1 MTYEKAVQ
9 EHGKYLVD
17 DYINGTVVP
26 KMINPKLAP
35 GNKLPHPYNL
45 VLAIG
50 EDVWSNRN
58 KSDKSVALQ
67 SIEEVAPEDVATFQI
82 GLENLAGRLGDI
94 NPMASSSGDSS
105 SRHHEALEPKEDTA
119 ADLKAKEMVASEQ
132 ATAIKNINKWHGE
145 WDRKVRQY
153 NSALSQSRT
162 CQKTA
167 GSDVEK
173 QLAAQILE
181 GVAIDAELLGLETD
195 YHASSPISAD
205 RWKSAV
211 DNTLKVF
218 ELIKATNQ
226 TKVALNVLFKLG

>member
-1 MTYEKAVQ
+1 M
-9 EHGKYLVD
+9 VD

-26 KMINPKLAP
+26 KMINRNLAP
-35 GNKLPHPYNL
+35 VNTLPHPYNL

-58 KSDKSVALQ
+58 KSDKSASLQ
-67 SIEEVAPEDVATFQI
+67 STDDVAPEDVATFQI

-94 NPMASSSGDSS
+94 TPMAFSSGDSS
-105 SRHHEALEPKEDTA
+105 SRHHEALEAKEDTA
-119 ADLKAKEMVASEQ
+119 ADLKAKEVLAAER

-145 WDRKVRQY
+145 WDRKVRKY
-153 NSALSQSRT
+153 NTTLSQSRK
-162 CQKTA
+162 CQKPA
-167 GSDVEK
+167 GPEIGKV
-173 QLAAQILE
+173 LAAQILE
-181 GVAIDAELLGLETD
+181 RNAIDAELLELETE
-195 YHASSPISAD
+195 HNAGSSVSVV

-226 TKVALNVLFKLG
+226 TKVALNVLCKL